1 MRHPNLDRLMIET
14 LFKLHEEGTLNSFSE
29 QLQAPPPSPLN
40 PEKCLLQG
48 AITSGTDDFESL
60 ETRDGGSEDQ
70 KYRLLLSSMFGH
82 LASDFH
88 PFGCF

>member
-1 MRHPNLDRLMIET
+1 MELAIRELEMRHPNLDRLMIET

-48 AITSGTDDFESL
+48 AITIEEENL
-60 ETRDGGSEDQ
+60 C
-70 KYRLLLSSMFGH
+70 K
-82 LASDFH
+82 
-88 PFGCF
+88 